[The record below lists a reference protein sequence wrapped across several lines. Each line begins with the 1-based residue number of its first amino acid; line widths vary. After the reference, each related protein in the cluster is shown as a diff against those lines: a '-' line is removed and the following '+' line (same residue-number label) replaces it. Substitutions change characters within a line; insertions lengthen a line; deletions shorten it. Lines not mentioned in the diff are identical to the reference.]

1 MEEFFG
7 LSTLSRHNQNAIFH
21 CTPAGST
28 SPPLDHESF
37 AVSCPLALVGAA
49 FYPVLVHRLADSLH
63 ASSPRSVT
71 LSQLRFASLAV
82 INLRW
87 DLHPQECA
95 HAGRTRKGPRL
106 HEGLGNQAAG
116 TTRRRQFSTA

>member
-7 LSTLSRHNQNAIFH
+7 LSTLSRHNQNALLH
-21 CTPAGST
+21 CTTAGST

-37 AVSCPLALVGAA
+37 AGSCPLALVGAA

-71 LSQLRFASLAV
+71 LSQLRFPSLAL
-82 INLRW
+82 INLPW
-87 DLHPQECA
+87 DLHPPKCRQSW
-95 HAGRTRKGPRL
+95 RT
-106 HEGLGNQAAG
+106 A
-116 TTRRRQFSTA
+116 

>member
-7 LSTLSRHNQNAIFH
+7 LSTLSRHNQNALLH
-21 CTPAGST
+21 CTTAGST

-49 FYPVLVHRLADSLH
+49 FYPVLVHRLADSLP

-82 INLRW
+82 INLRG
-87 DLHPQECA
+87 DLPPQKCA
-95 HAGRTRKGPRL
+95 HAGRTRKKPR
-106 HEGLGNQAAG
+106 EFPPGAFFACW
-116 TTRRRQFSTA
+116 RQ